1 MTVFI
6 QRHPL
11 FVVVLAQL
19 CGTSLWFSI
28 NGVGLALIADVGLS
42 EKDLGWL
49 TLTVQLG
56 FIAGT
61 LFIATTGLAD
71 RIRAS
76 RIFAVSCLAGAL
88 VNAGFVIVAAHLPL
102 ALLLRFLTGLCLAG
116 IYPLGMKLVI
126 GWIPKYVGAALA
138 WLVGMLTLGTALPHL
153 LRGATLALPWQ
164 WTLLGASLLALL
176 GGAAIFVLGDGPH
189 LPPSSGKARL
199 RDGLVALR
207 EPRFRAV
214 AMGYFGHSW
223 ELYALWTLVPFIVA
237 REMERLHT
245 QGFSTSLVAFTI
257 IALGLMGCI
266 GGGAL
271 SRPLGSLFVAR
282 LALGCSGLICLLYP
296 LVAFLSPTVML
307 VLLALWGLTVIADS
321 PQFSA
326 LTAETAP
333 KERIGSTLAMLN
345 AIGFALTIPSIA
357 VTTALWQWQGLW
369 VVWWLLPGPV
379 IGLWAMRKL
388 GRQG

>member
-49 TLTVQLG
+49 TLTVQAG
-56 FIAGT
+56 FIIGT

-71 RIRAS
+71 RMRAS
-76 RIFAVSCLAGAL
+76 RIFALSCLAGAL
-88 VNAGFVIVAAHLPL
+88 ANAGFVIVAAHLPL

-164 WTLLGASLLALL
+164 WTLLSASLLALL

-199 RDGLVALR
+199 QDGLVALR

-223 ELYALWTLVPFIVA
+223 ELYALWTLVPFMVA
-237 REMERLHT
+237 REIGRLHT
-245 QGFSTSLVAFTI
+245 QGFSASLVAFTI

-326 LTAETAP
+326 LAAETAP

-357 VTTALWQWQGLW
+357 LTTALWQWQGLW